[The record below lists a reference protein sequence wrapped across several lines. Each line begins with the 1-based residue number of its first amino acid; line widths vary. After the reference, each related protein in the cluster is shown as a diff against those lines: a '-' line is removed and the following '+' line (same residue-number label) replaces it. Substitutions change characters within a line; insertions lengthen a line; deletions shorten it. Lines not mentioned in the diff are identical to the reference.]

1 MQLRRLL
8 LFWMLLGSL
17 AGGAEAQQTHVVY
30 AGQRL
35 GSIAKRYNVTVEEL
49 CAANGIKKTAPIK
62 PGQRLVI
69 PDKASKK
76 KGGPASPQENPQR
89 TPGKAESP
97 KSSPAKETPS
107 PIVGPPRLHI
117 VQKGHT
123 LTAISRRYGVTI
135 SAICRASG
143 LNEKHPLDVGQIV
156 VIPDKADR
164 DGSIARK
171 ARLSGL
177 LDQNTDPNGA
187 GHRYRAYLKKPWKK
201 GYVSV
206 FRHQSEWAGFVLG
219 PKGEVLPKANSKI
232 NAFMGGGG
240 EGPNIDER
248 LIRLLAHVSDAFGGR
263 KIRIVSG
270 YRTQSWV
277 ADSKHRHGRALD
289 FSIPGVP
296 NEALRD
302 YLRTLPN
309 VGVGYY
315 PNSSFVHL
323 DVREGSAYW
332 VDYSGPGEPPRKH
345 P

>member
-1 MQLRRLL
+1 MKLRWLL
-8 LFWMLLGSL
+8 LSWMLLGSF
-17 AGGAEAQQTHVVY
+17 AGDAEAQQTHVVY

-35 GSIAKRYNVTVEEL
+35 GSIAKRYNVTIDEL
-49 CAANGIKKTAPIK
+49 CAANGIKQTAPIR

-69 PDKASKK
+69 PDRASKK
-76 KGGPASPQENPQR
+76 KGSTTAPGDAKA
-89 TPGKAESP
+89 TPVKAETP
-97 KSSPAKETPS
+97 KSGPTKEAPA

-143 LNEKHPLDVGQIV
+143 LNQKEPLDVGQIV

-164 DGSIARK
+164 DGSAARK

-177 LDQNTDPNGA
+177 LDQDSDPNGG
-187 GHRYRAYLKKPWKK
+187 GHRYRAYLKKPWKR
-201 GYVSV
+201 GYLSL
-206 FRHQSEWAGFVLG
+206 FRHQQEWTGYVIG
-219 PKGEVLPKANSKI
+219 PKGEVLPRANSKI
-232 NAFMGGGG
+232 NAFMGAGGD
-240 EGPNIDER
+240 GPNIDER

-277 ADSKHRHGRALD
+277 LDSKHKHGRALD

-323 DVREGSAYW
+323 DVREGSTYW